1 MGRIVAVTN
10 QKGGVGKTSLCW
22 NLAVHLAEM
31 FGKKVLVIDLDTQGN
46 ISQTLIKTAGSD
58 EVTHNAVEFSGV
70 QTKNL
75 FDTGFDPSGISLMR
89 ALHGC
94 DLIYTVPNDLSLTK
108 CVYQELKDGQDARQ
122 SASAGL
128 RHFMECTA
136 LYAEEYEYV
145 LIDCPPFIGQHI
157 LAALMVCDYVIMPVQ
172 PTSFV
177 MSGTAGFTKNL
188 RLIGRED
195 ILLGLVLNNVD
206 PRWDRHKAMCGMLK
220 ENLGDR
226 IYDTVVY
233 HRAPFDAAIYLDR
246 PLWEDRKWA
255 RSAAEAESFVRES
268 VSRMDRR
275 EKVTTELVRKI

>member
-46 ISQTLIKTAGSD
+46 ISQTLIKEADSC

-70 QTKNL
+70 QTRNL
-75 FDTGFDPSGISLMR
+75 FEPDFDPAGMRLMR

-94 DLIYTVPNDLSLTK
+94 DLVYTVPNDLSLTK

-136 LYAEEYEYV
+136 AYAEDYEYV

-157 LAALMVCDYVIMPVQ
+157 LAALMICDYVIMPVQ

-177 MSGTAGFTKNL
+177 MSGTAGFMQNL

-206 PRWDRHKAMCGMLK
+206 PRWIRHTAMCQMLK

-226 IYDTVVY
+226 LYDTVVH
-233 HRAPFDAAIYLDR
+233 HRAPFDAAVYLDR
-246 PLWEDRKWA
+246 PLWEDRNWA
-255 RSAAEAESFVRES
+255 LSAAEAEAFVRET

-275 EKVTTELVRKI
+275 ENVTTVLERKI